1 MIIKFELNQPTYKI
15 VPIFEIIGRGKSKK
29 NILMRINC
37 SITFHKSLIVNGVI
51 TKNDIDKTIPQLEKF
66 GVDFYSTLVNTYISE
81 LIIQIN
87 EMFDMQLIHK
97 DFEDFYEKYQDVFI
111 DFINELKT
119 VINENMEVEP

>member
-1 MIIKFELNQPTYKI
+1 MNKIKFELSRPTYKI
-15 VPIFEIIGRGKSKK
+15 VPTFETIGRGKSKK
-29 NILMRINC
+29 NVLVRINC
-37 SITFHKSLIVNGVI
+37 SIIFHKCLIIKSVI
-51 TKNDIDKTIPQLEKF
+51 TKNDIDKISQLEKF

-97 DFEDFYEKYQDVFI
+97 DFEDFYEKYQYVFI

-119 VINENMEVEP
+119 VINENIEE

>member
-15 VPIFEIIGRGKSKK
+15 VPTFETIGRGKSKK
-29 NILMRINC
+29 NILIQINC
-37 SITFHKSLIVNGVI
+37 SITFHKSLTVNGVI
-51 TKNDIDKTIPQLEKF
+51 TKNDIDKISQLEKF

-97 DFEDFYEKYQDVFI
+97 DFEDFCEKYQDVFI

-119 VINENMEVEP
+119 VINENMEE

>member
-1 MIIKFELNQPTYKI
+1 MKITFELNQPTYKI
-15 VPIFEIIGRGKSKK
+15 VPIFETIGRGKSKK
-29 NILMRINC
+29 NVLMRINC
-37 SITFHKSLIVNGVI
+37 SINFHKCLIINSAI
-51 TKNDIDKTIPQLEKF
+51 TKNDIDKISQLEKF

-97 DFEDFYEKYQDVFI
+97 DYEDFYEKYQNVFI

-119 VINENMEVEP
+119 VINENMEE

>member
-1 MIIKFELNQPTYKI
+1 MTIKFELTQPTYKI
-15 VPIFEIIGRGKSKK
+15 VPIFETIGRGKSKK
-29 NILMRINC
+29 NVLIRINC
-37 SITFHKSLIVNGVI
+37 SINFHKCLIINSVI
-51 TKNDIDKTIPQLEKF
+51 TKNDIDKISQLEKF

-119 VINENMEVEP
+119 VINENMEE